1 MRKPVCTIIA
11 GVNGAGK
18 TTFALKYLSETAH
31 CRRFINADLIASGLS
46 PLAPELK
53 QMAASRL
60 FLKEIKQ
67 AIYLRENFAFETTL
81 SGKSYLSL
89 IRNIQAEGWLVE
101 LIYLYLPDV
110 QLSIERVAERV
121 KHGGHDIPLESIIR
135 RYPRSLHNLVN
146 DYAPLCDTVICLDN
160 SQELEKIIFVQN
172 RQSVMVKDKLT
183 YQKIIGINNDDRN

>member
-172 RQSVMVKDKLT
+172 RQSVIVKDKPT